1 MAENKGKGDDKGQH
15 PPINLGNV
23 LIAGED
29 VLLHYQLTKLI
40 LRFATQ
46 NEVMSHKLIGLLEA
60 VKHGLLTYTDMICV
74 TSDMEEADGGNDG

>member
-1 MAENKGKGDDKGQH
+1 MAEEEEDKGRH
-15 PPINLGNV
+15 PSINLGNV

-29 VLLHYQLTKLI
+29 VLLHYQLTKMI
-40 LRFATQ
+40 LKFATQ

-74 TSDMEEADGGNDG
+74 SGDVEESDSDKDD

>member
-1 MAENKGKGDDKGQH
+1 MSGDSDGDKDRH
-15 PPINLGNV
+15 PSINLGNV

-29 VLLHYQLTKLI
+29 VLLHYQLTRLI

-74 TSDMEEADGGNDG
+74 SGDVQESDGDKDE